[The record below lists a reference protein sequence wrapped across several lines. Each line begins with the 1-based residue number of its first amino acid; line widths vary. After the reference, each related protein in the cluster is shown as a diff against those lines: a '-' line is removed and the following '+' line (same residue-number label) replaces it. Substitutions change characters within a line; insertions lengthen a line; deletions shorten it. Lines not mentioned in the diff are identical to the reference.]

1 MLVLLVHVAGIGGL
15 RCLLHE
21 CISKPMALLRVEVYI
36 RLLDQSFGMVG
47 LRLSSGLTTK
57 SAEQNIR

>member
-1 MLVLLVHVAGIGGL
+1 
-15 RCLLHE
+15 
-21 CISKPMALLRVEVYI
+21 MALLRVEVYI